1 MRRRVR
7 ENPSTAFVV
16 GGLAL
21 GLLAVGAVAYAAG
34 KKTVTPTPGALPI
47 APGQPGGG
55 GTAAEQNTL
64 TPATTLTQNVFYEL
78 MSSVPQG
85 IADVPSLI
93 SALKSAQW
101 TNVQII
107 YFGPTGS
114 GIYPSN
120 FPGAPSTPTPTT
132 YVASAQWAGNNGT
145 AVPAGVLVANVATA
159 FTLAPGAQSVSIPSG
174 GMLNLYLPT
183 GARWTQLVDSSDT
196 TKSVGGVVMGQTGP
210 ATVQFTS
217 TGGILGLFQTTSGSL
232 IATWVD
238 STGATQT
245 TTLNYKTT

>member
-34 KKTVTPTPGALPI
+34 KKTATPTALSI

-55 GTAAEQNTL
+55 GASVETNSL
-64 TPATTLTQNVFYEL
+64 TPVTTLTQNVFYEL

-85 IADVPSLI
+85 IVDMPGLI
-93 SALKSAQW
+93 SALQTAQW
-101 TNVQII
+101 TNVQVL

-114 GIYPSN
+114 GIYPTN
-120 FPGAPSTPTPTT
+120 FPGAPATPTPTT
-132 YVASAQWAGNNGT
+132 YVVSATWSGNTGT
-145 AVPAGVLVANVATA
+145 TVPAGVLVANVATA
-159 FTLAPGAQSVSIPSG
+159 FMLAPGTQSISIPSG

-183 GARWTQLVDSSDT
+183 GARWTSLVDNSDT

-210 ATVQFTS
+210 AAVQFS
-217 TGGILGLFQTTSGSL
+217 SSGGILGLFQTTSGSL
-232 IATWVD
+232 LATWVD